1 MKLKWSNTTPIPG
14 HLWSFETLR
23 ILVLLTDI
31 VTTIWGLGANK
42 IDPCWTWRKTK
53 YVLLLLL
60 PCFFSSDK
68 IIDHVIYQFIFW
80 SWNDGSGLQVA
91 NTILIYIL
99 WFPAAFKDH
108 QVSPCHP
115 LIVVKTTNAMAFL
128 LSRRKA
134 ALLLFYGA
142 PLLLTLRLAT
152 VKFFFATFLY
162 IFFLKQQS
170 IHTSLSY
177 CPLKPGFMPVT
188 TCHSNFQRLM
198 KLGLGTGMSKKGHF
212 PSKIF

>member
-1 MKLKWSNTTPIPG
+1 MIQHNSHPWPSVEFWDVAYLSVADWHCHNNLGVRCQQDRRVLDMK
-14 HLWSFETLR
+14 E
-23 ILVLLTDI
+23 
-31 VTTIWGLGANK
+31 NK
-42 IDPCWTWRKTK
+42 ICA
-53 YVLLLLL
+53 VVVVAV
-60 PCFFSSDK
+60 FFSSDK

-108 QVSPCHP
+108 QVSPGHP

-162 IFFLKQQS
+162 IFFS
-170 IHTSLSY
+170 
-177 CPLKPGFMPVT
+177 
-188 TCHSNFQRLM
+188 
-198 KLGLGTGMSKKGHF
+198 
-212 PSKIF
+212 